1 MDVRT
6 CSNRNI
12 TMLDHIIL
20 TVSNLPR
27 SIAFYSKALA
37 PLGITD
43 VLDYKGRD
51 GHPDLTGFGRGNNF
65 FFWLKGGEPSPAAA
79 HFAFVAESRAMVD
92 AFYAAAL
99 AAGARDNISPRI
111 RHEYHANY
119 YAADVFD
126 PDGYSVEV
134 VIKTPS
140 AE

>member
-1 MDVRT
+1 
-6 CSNRNI
+6 
-12 TMLDHIIL
+12 MLDHIIL

-51 GHPDLTGFGRGNNF
+51 EHPDLTGFGRGNNF

-99 AAGARDNISPRI
+99 AAGAKDNISPRI

-119 YAADVFD
+119 YAADVLD

-134 VIKTPS
+134 VIKAPS